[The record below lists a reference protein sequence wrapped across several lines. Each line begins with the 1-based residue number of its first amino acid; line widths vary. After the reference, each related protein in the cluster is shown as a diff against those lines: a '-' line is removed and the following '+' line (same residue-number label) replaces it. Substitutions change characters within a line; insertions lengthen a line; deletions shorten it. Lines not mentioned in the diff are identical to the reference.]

1 MSLTKSAMDPAVQPL
16 SDEEESDRANQEC
29 AEEDCREALD
39 AIVGTFKALDLLH
52 LRAAQAAGY
61 GTPMWKRID
70 TAWAKIEAG
79 IDMLRAP
86 DALVIRL
93 PVSLCGWGKCR
104 EAATALRGETR
115 LCTAHAADA
124 DEIDREA
131 SIKPEMEA
139 EDAF

>member
-1 MSLTKSAMDPAVQPL
+1 MSLTKSAMDPAVRPL
-16 SDEEESDRANQEC
+16 SSEEENARASE
-29 AEEDCREALD
+29 ADCREALD

-52 LRAAQAAGY
+52 LRAARAAGY
-61 GTPMWKRID
+61 GTPMWRRID
-70 TAWAKIEAG
+70 AAWSKIEAG
-79 IDMLRAP
+79 LDMLRAP
-86 DALVIRL
+86 STEARTIFSSII
-93 PVSLCGWGKCR
+93 PGICR
-104 EAATALRGETR
+104 WDDCLAVATTKRGNTD